1 MKLALM
7 IVLLVVCAVLTAVIT
22 IQVDRG
28 EGMSG
33 AVAGQS
39 SNVFGKNKKANKAD
53 LLKKITIVTSIVFAV
68 LVVVVNVID

>member
-39 SNVFGKNKKANKAD
+39 SNVFGKNKKAEG
-53 LLKKITIVTSIVFAV
+53 
-68 LVVVVNVID
+68 